1 MLNRALLY
9 LFAGVT
15 LAGCVVPHSRIQPK
29 QIRETVRWFQITPV
43 ITLETEPP
51 GASIYLEDKYMGT
64 SGLRFE
70 TTTLWMEYHFNRN
83 WWQGGR
89 CLGEALPVKLWL
101 VHTRRYGSDTI
112 FEKLRVKLVK
122 EGYHF
127 EEFDISVFDIVGAF
141 EKANEGNHLKFWRNE
156 GDEIINNKISINKL
170 IVLTKARKG
179 NS

>member
-122 EGYHF
+122 EG
-127 EEFDISVFDIVGAF
+127 FDIVDAF
-141 EKANEGNHLKFWRNE
+141 EKANERNQLKFRRNE